1 MSYGSNDRV
10 DAFGVVKIVGASI
23 GLLIVVLALFW
34 VGNFGWRSYGRW
46 QAIQDANN
54 QVQLNEIQIKQ
65 TAQLVQVEQQ
75 KAQIRVADAEGISKA
90 QAIINNTLTPLYLQH
105 EAIQAQEAMAQSNN
119 SAHMTIYIPT
129 GNEGIP
135 LVGTVN
141 TNPAP

>member
-1 MSYGSNDRV
+1 MTSRAWV
-10 DAFGVVKIVGASI
+10 R
-23 GLLIVVLALFW
+23 LIAEVLALFVVVIALIW
-34 VGNFGWRSYGRW
+34 AANFGWRAYGRW
-46 QAIQDANN
+46 QSIQEANN

-65 TAQLVQVEQQ
+65 TAQLVQVENQ
-75 KAQIRVADAEGISKA
+75 KAAIRVADAEGISKS

-119 SAHMTIYIPT
+119 AAHTTIYIPT

-141 TNPAP
+141 TNNP